1 MEINNFNN
9 KIAQAF
15 TSVHHKQF
23 NQKPKVVAFN
33 LNVQLTTKSLSDV
46 EVITNKLK
54 EKVEKGKYK
63 CSVEVINAARLDQ
76 TCVKLTC
83 TVCMSLSSLQ
93 ECGMFLLW
101 RQLFGLTSTQI
112 NKSTNFNSR
121 KTQYFFHKQR
131 LKSKST
137 KPLNKLPAKR
147 PCNLYYSLP

>member
-23 NQKPKVVAFN
+23 NQQPKVIVVIAFN
-33 LNVQLTTKSLSDV
+33 INVELTTKSFSDV
-46 EVITNKLK
+46 EVIANKLK
-54 EKVEKGKYK
+54 ALISFNNQAVEKGKYG
-63 CSVEVINAARLDQ
+63 CSFEETNTARLDQ

-93 ECGMFLLW
+93 GCKMFLLW
-101 RQLFGLTSTQI
+101 RHLFGLTSTQI

-121 KTQYFFHKQR
+121 KTLFFLQR
-131 LKSKST
+131 ALE
-137 KPLNKLPAKR
+137 R
-147 PCNLYYSLP
+147 